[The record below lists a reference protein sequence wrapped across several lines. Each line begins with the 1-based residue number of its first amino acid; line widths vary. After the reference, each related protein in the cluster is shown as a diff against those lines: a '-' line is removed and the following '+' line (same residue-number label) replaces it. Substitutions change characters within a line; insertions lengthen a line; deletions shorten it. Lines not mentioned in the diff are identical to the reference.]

1 MPAPSGFVS
10 AGGRRLEYAWAGPAP
25 EAAPTLV
32 FLHEGLGCLG
42 MWRDVPDALAA
53 RTGCG
58 ALTYS
63 RAGYGGS
70 DACDLPRTVRY
81 MHDEGLEILPQVLA
95 ALGVRDSIVVGHS
108 DGASIAIVYAGGTPA
123 PGLRGLVLE
132 APHVFTEEIGLAS
145 IAAAKQAYASSDLR
159 ARLQRHHGANVDCA
173 FNGWADAWT
182 DPAFRDWNL
191 EAYLPGIA
199 APVLLIQGEA
209 DEYGSAAQLAA
220 IDRQTAGSCE
230 TLLLPDCGHAPH
242 KDQRDDVLDA
252 IARFVGDLTN

>member
-1 MPAPSGFVS
+1 MPPARGFVT

-42 MWRDVPDALAA
+42 MWRDVPDELAR

-70 DACDLPRTVRY
+70 DACALPRTVRY
-81 MHDEGLEILPQVLA
+81 MHDEGLEVLPQVLA
-95 ALGVRDSIVVGHS
+95 ALDVRDSILVGHS

-132 APHVFTEEIGLAS
+132 APHVFAEEIGLAS
-145 IAAAKQAYASSDLR
+145 IAAAKQAYATTDLR
-159 ARLQRHHGANVDCA
+159 ARLQRHHGANVDVA

-191 EAYLPGIA
+191 EEYLPGIGV
-199 APVLLIQGEA
+199 PSLLLQGEA
-209 DEYGSAAQLAA
+209 DEYGSVAQLEA
-220 IDRQTAGSCE
+220 IDRQTGGACE

-242 KDQRDDVLDA
+242 KDRRDDVLDA
-252 IARFVGDLTN
+252 IARFVAGLTG

>member
-1 MPAPSGFVS
+1 MPAPSGFVT

-32 FLHEGLGCLG
+32 FLHEGLGCRA
-42 MWRDVPDALAA
+42 MWRDVPDALAR

-70 DACDLPRTVRY
+70 EACDLPRTLRY
-81 MHDEGLEILPQVLA
+81 MHDEGLEVLPQVLA
-95 ALGVRDSIVVGHS
+95 ALGVRDSILVGHS

-145 IAAAKQAYASSDLR
+145 IAAAKQAYATTDLR

-191 EAYLPGIA
+191 EEYLPGIA

-220 IDRQTAGSCE
+220 IDRQTAGACE

-242 KDQRDDVLDA
+242 KDRRDDVLDA
-252 IARFVGDLTN
+252 IARFVGDLTS